1 MERVSPNKLSNT
13 VQILT
18 STALRVKSIA
28 AALLRDSAERPNGI
42 RPKYAGRAVGKK
54 PVIGSLA
61 VQNVDTERVL
71 KILQSIWATK
81 PETAGRLRGRIVNI
95 LDRAEARGYRDRGN
109 PARWQGHL
117 KQLLP
122 TFSTRERAKHHK
134 AMPFAE
140 VPQFVE
146 RLRERA
152 AVSARYPEFTI
163 LTAARINDAA
173 NARAED
179 IDLANVSAG
188 AGWNTGAP
196 SAPV

>member
-1 MERVSPNKLSNT
+1 M
-13 VQILT
+13 
-18 STALRVKSIA
+18 
-28 AALLRDSAERPNGI
+28 
-42 RPKYAGRAVGKK
+42 GKK

-61 VQNVDTERVL
+61 VQDVDTERVL

-81 PETAGRLRGRIVNI
+81 PETAGRLRRRIENI
-95 LDRAEARGYRDRGN
+95 SDRAKARGYRDRGN
-109 PARWQGHL
+109 PARGQGHL

-122 TFSTRERAKHHK
+122 TLAERERVKHHK
-134 AMPFAE
+134 ATPFAE
-140 VPQFVE
+140 VPQLVE

-152 AVSARYPEFTI
+152 AVSARCPEFTI

-173 NARAED
+173 NARAEE

-188 AGWNTGAP
+188 AGSNTGAP